1 MWKPDH
7 PATRNQGPA
16 ARRDSRNMAIR
27 RRLIRGKVTF
37 AILGITV
44 LVLMLGGSVFVSNQV
59 TAMRANIA
67 KLEARQDF
75 LEAGSAILLTDW
87 NRDTSSAIII
97 PRANRE
103 LKLFVPTLP
112 GLVLVEADPDQVKG
126 GGVLR
131 RLIGRLQ
138 GATKARAA
146 ELPPVASSG
155 TMVSL
160 LPRRQ
165 GVEGGTTP

>member
-44 LVLMLGGSVFVSNQV
+44 LVL
-59 TAMRANIA
+59 
-67 KLEARQDF
+67 KARQDF

-87 NRDTSSAIII
+87 NHDTSSEIII